1 MSARIIAQ
9 IVVSLGSVVTRAFI
23 AAYKQAAASKVLEYI
38 HILLLTHILDAK
50 HGAGAAGGARTGT
63 KEAVLDALTR
73 KTGMSMEEACQILNV
88 TKEADIS
95 KLTKNYEHLFNV
107 NDPTKGG
114 SFYLQ
119 SKVVRAKERFELEKA
134 QELKA
139 KATEEAAEAAAKEAQ
154 SRTPPSS

>member
-1 MSARIIAQ
+1 MLHTNKLLR
-9 IVVSLGSVVTRAFI
+9 VK
-23 AAYKQAAASKVLEYI
+23 YYEYI

-95 KLTKNYEHLFNV
+95 KLTKVMTQEEH
-107 NDPTKGG
+107 KRKKR
-114 SFYLQ
+114 SFD
-119 SKVVRAKERFELEKA
+119 SGILEIRKFFKI
-134 QELKA
+134 Q
-139 KATEEAAEAAAKEAQ
+139 
-154 SRTPPSS
+154 